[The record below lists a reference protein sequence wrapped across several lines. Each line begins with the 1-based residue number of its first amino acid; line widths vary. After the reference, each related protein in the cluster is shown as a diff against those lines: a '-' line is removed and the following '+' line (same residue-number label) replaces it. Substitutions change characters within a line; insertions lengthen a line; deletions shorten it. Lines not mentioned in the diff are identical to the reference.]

1 MQFRNLASFLAVV
14 GAASAAP
21 RPQSLNYDDVVIL
34 AEDGSYSVVK
44 EAEYANIMARSNL
57 QPASAPE
64 LAARAPS
71 SASKNQR
78 RCGNSDEVQVTS
90 DTKFLNWDVAMSPV
104 VSAQGGGASVTL
116 SSGYSL
122 ANTMSVTATEGVT
135 IESILSVSLAVSYS
149 ETWTSTETQAFA
161 YTVPDG
167 QFGVVVSQPLV
178 RRVEGNFLS
187 GCVDAPDKKVPF
199 TSDTYTSQ
207 TYSGNLNWVQ
217 GVIRLCNSTTYPI
230 PYCIGEGSHS

>member
-1 MQFRNLASFLAVV
+1 MQFRQLASFLAVV
-14 GAASAAP
+14 SAASAAP
-21 RPQSLNYDDVVIL
+21 RPQQLNFDDVVIL
-34 AEDGSYSVVK
+34 AEDGSYSIVK
-44 EAEYANIMARSNL
+44 EAEYANIMARNNL
-57 QPASAPE
+57 QPASAVD
-64 LAARAPS
+64 LATRSPTPL
-71 SASKNQR
+71 SKNQR

-122 ANTMSVTATEGVT
+122 SNSVSVSATEGVS
-135 IESILSVSLAVSYS
+135 IESILSFSLSVSYS
-149 ETWTSTETQAFA
+149 ETWTSSETQAFQ
-161 YTVPDG
+161 YSVPDG

-178 RRVEGNFLS
+178 RRVQGNFLS
-187 GCVDAPDKKVPF
+187 GCVDAPDKKIPF

-207 TYSGNLNWVQ
+207 TYSGSLNWVQ